1 MLKRVLIKYEILEFI
16 ENKEKTEAEI
26 VENFSRY
33 FEVVDIKKS
42 LENLVEENEV
52 ILKGGNYKKK

>member
-33 FEVVDIKKS
+33 FEVFDIKKS

>member
-1 MLKRVLIKYEILEFI
+1 MLKKALIKYEILEFI

-26 VENFSRY
+26 VEIFSRY
-33 FEVVDIKKS
+33 FEPVDIKKS

-52 ILKGGNYKKK
+52 ILKDGNYKKK

>member
-1 MLKRVLIKYEILEFI
+1 MLKKALIKYEILEFI
-16 ENKEKTEAEI
+16 ENKEKTETEI

-33 FEVVDIKKS
+33 FELVDIKKS

-52 ILKGGNYKKK
+52 ILKDGNYKKK